1 MNSSAYID
9 LALKILKLNQKELA
23 KVLDVSPT
31 QISKWKKGE
40 YISFDMQ
47 EKFRQL
53 LALGELEPEFVL
65 LAGSIENAQKWDK
78 LIRFIAESVRENAET
93 GYDTTPLYE
102 ELELLSRSTFNIL
115 EKMGVRIP
123 TSFPSELDLNFDDSE
138 IEDDIEAEI
147 HIENIFDAIENNPIS
162 STIDQIFSSLN
173 DVYGFYAAYIS
184 DLMYEDNLDL
194 ESTDACEIESC
205 LMELAASKIKE
216 PSESF
221 APNFKH
227 FKYMTEIMYEEWL
240 EIVKDKAF
248 RAGIPLKAEL
258 MNLIYD
264 SHDEIGHE
272 AEAES
277 LGINKRRIHPDI
289 YMNELLTGMRLI
301 HQVLPAILKKLEI
314 YDDFKVDSS
323 DLRIN
328 K

>member
-53 LALGELEPEFVL
+53 LALDELEPEFVL

-93 GYDTTPLYE
+93 GYNTTPLYE
-102 ELELLSRSTFNIL
+102 ELELLSHSTFNIL
-115 EKMGVRIP
+115 EKMGVQLP

-147 HIENIFDAIENNPIS
+147 HIETIFDAIENNPIS

-227 FKYMTEIMYEEWL
+227 FKYTTEIMYEEWL

-272 AEAES
+272 AEAEN

-314 YDDFKVDSS
+314 YDDFKIDPS
-323 DLRIN
+323 DLKIN